1 MLSSVE
7 ELKLTNKLGGIIMAV
22 ATSPQIDT
30 KNLKTIADQLNYESL
45 MNKKFN
51 LYSEYC
57 TDTQLKSLC
66 NEASRTHKDNFNKL
80 KTYLDSHQ

>member
-1 MLSSVE
+1 
-7 ELKLTNKLGGIIMAV
+7 MAV